1 MFQARPPVCPY
12 CCQPMN
18 LIRTISA
25 AASPLF
31 LFHCSRCNHA
41 TTKQQKSA
49 SAIRELNLERRRH
62 RASKQA

>member
-1 MFQARPPVCPY
+1 
-12 CCQPMN
+12 MN

-49 SAIRELNLERRRH
+49 SAIGELNLERRRH